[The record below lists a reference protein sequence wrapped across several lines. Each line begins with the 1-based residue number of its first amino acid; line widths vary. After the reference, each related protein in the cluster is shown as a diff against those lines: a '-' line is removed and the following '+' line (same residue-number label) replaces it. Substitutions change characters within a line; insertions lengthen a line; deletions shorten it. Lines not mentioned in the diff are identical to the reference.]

1 MKDDRDL
8 ARGWLAKAK
17 SDLSAASWMLNGE
30 GPYDTACFHAQQTIE
45 KSLKAL
51 LAFHAQPIPR
61 SHDLDE
67 LQRLCL
73 AVHSDPNLA
82 ALDLA
87 EATDYAVTLRYD
99 IEFWP
104 EKSTA
109 EEAVALAERIIEII
123 CSIVG
128 E

>member
-1 MKDDRDL
+1 MKDNRDL
-8 ARGWLAKAK
+8 AIGWRAKAE
-17 SDLSAASWMLNGE
+17 SDLSAANWILGGE
-30 GPYDTACFHAQQTIE
+30 GPYDTACFHAQQAIE
-45 KSLKAL
+45 KALKAL
-51 LAFHAQPIPR
+51 LAFKAQPIPR

-73 AVHSDPNLA
+73 TAYSDSKLA

-87 EATDYAVTLRYD
+87 EATDYAVALRYD
-99 IEFWP
+99 NEFWP

-109 EEAVALAERIIEII
+109 EEAVMLATRVLEII
-123 CSIVG
+123 RAVMG

>member
-1 MKDDRDL
+1 
-8 ARGWLAKAK
+8 
-17 SDLSAASWMLNGE
+17 MLGGE
-30 GPYDTACFHAQQTIE
+30 GPFDTVCFHAQQAIE
-45 KSLKAL
+45 KALKAM
-51 LAFHAQPIPR
+51 LAYNTRPIPR

-73 AVHSDPNLA
+73 AVYSDPKLA

-87 EATDYAVTLRYD
+87 EATDFAVSLRYD

-109 EEAVALAERIIEII
+109 ENAVLLATRVLEII
-123 CSIVG
+123 RAVMG
-128 E
+128 GAKPE